1 MKLTPEVLMLI
12 AKAREKMAMVD
23 PLTRESFNDPV
34 ARTIIDEF
42 HDLLDEALAL
52 CDLTDTTTIKEL
64 IKVLPFGFHRTE
76 LRVLLTTM
84 TAEKEND

>member
-52 CDLTDTTTIKEL
+52 CDLTNVESAQSLIWRTFTGVSEQKTAIKL
-64 IKVLPFGFHRTE
+64 
-76 LRVLLTTM
+76 
-84 TAEKEND
+84 

>member
-52 CDLTDTTTIKEL
+52 CDLTNVETVKEL
-64 IKVLPFGFHRTE
+64 IEVLPGGWHRVDI
-76 LRVLLTTM
+76 RVLLTTL
-84 TAEKEND
+84 EKK